1 MKKVRLLI
9 AVLTLLGLS
18 SALTANAADWK
29 GHTPSEVAAA
39 TENDTKEVYLY
50 NPKTKA
56 FVNVGGYWG
65 TQPALHTVGLPMNLV
80 ATGNYYK
87 IDAKVTKEGKR
98 AFIGFVRSCDT
109 ESKEAGD
116 YNQLYVDR
124 IGTSGNYDG
133 IVKMSFTEIS
143 GKDKVYTISFF
154 DTGYK
159 HDTSGEDSYT
169 PAKTVHVYEGTCPSG
184 HTVTR
189 EFDSKQE
196 GTVTVSCDK
205 HWFNSPTVTLN
216 YKGTKEV
223 EASLGTDSETA
234 GKTFY
239 WVANG
244 TGIDVTDTNPNDG
257 TEEWVLVTLGD
268 LKADFNN
275 TEGTEAQPADATFA
289 VKAQNFNRENG
300 DISTSW
306 VASTRTIYQG
316 DESKLSGNY
325 CYAGIGAN
333 NGSKD
338 PQKES
343 GKYWTAKINGSASM
357 YQDVNIT
364 VKAGWYV
371 VRCKGVS
378 SVANGAKLYVKVLD
392 SSKNTTTNHDNSKE
406 INFVTGAFDSQIL
419 ASQAINASASEGGD
433 NYLVSAMVY
442 VPATSMYIRLGV
454 KATGGVTYFDDVQL
468 KYVGGVEEKLLIL
481 EDATDIAYLNAQR
494 DYEKS
499 HVACLVRSF
508 KENKWNS
515 FVMPVNLTAGQVK
528 DAFGGSTLLSQLAN
542 TEVGGKRI
550 NFSKVDLSDNETIAI
565 EAGKMYIIKPGI
577 KMPEGQEEVKRTIN
591 GKEYSTGT
599 SYYMFSQVA
608 LNPKDENGQQI
619 KLTGDVVGTSVD
631 SEEDNGIQFMGTYV
645 KKGEK
650 TTDNSVIE
658 NPAIPAKSYI
668 LSDGKWYYSTTA
680 VNQVKGLRGWLT
692 TDAAPASAKDM
703 IFVINGV
710 EEGVVTGIEGVEN
723 TVVNKVA
730 NGHVF
735 NLNGQLVRANANSL
749 EGLEKGV
756 YIVNGKKVVVK

>member
-1 MKKVRLLI
+1 MKKVRLLM

-29 GHTPSEVAAA
+29 GHTPAEVAAA
-39 TENDTKEVYLY
+39 TQTDTKEVYLY

-87 IDAKVTKEGKR
+87 IDAKVTKDGQP
-98 AFIGFVRSCDT
+98 AFIGFVRNIDT
-109 ESKEAGD
+109 SSTEDGD

-124 IGTSGNYDG
+124 YGTQSNYDG
-133 IVKMSFTEIS
+133 VVKMSFTAIS
-143 GKDKVYTISFF
+143 GKENVYTISFY
-154 DTGYK
+154 DSGYK
-159 HDTSGEDSYT
+159 HDTDGNDIT
-169 PAKTVHVYEGTCPSG
+169 
-184 HTVTR
+184 
-189 EFDSKQE
+189 
-196 GTVTVSCDK
+196 
-205 HWFNSPTVTLN
+205 
-216 YKGTKEV
+216 KGNTASSSTK
-223 EASLGTDSETA
+223 

-244 TGIDVTDTNPNDG
+244 TGIDVTETKPNDG

-268 LKADFNN
+268 LKEDFNN

-306 VASTRTIYQG
+306 VASTGTINQG

-325 CYAGIGAN
+325 CYAGIGAD
-333 NGSKD
+333 NGSKV

-378 SVANGAKLYVKVLD
+378 SVENGAKLYVKVLD
-392 SSKNTTTNHDNSKE
+392 SSKKETTNHDNSKE
-406 INFVTGAFDSQIL
+406 INFVTGTFDSQIL

-442 VPATSMYIRLGV
+442 VPETSMYIRLGV
-454 KATGGVTYFDDVQL
+454 EATSGVTYFDDVQL

-528 DAFGGSTLLSQLAN
+528 DAFGGSTLLSQLEN
-542 TEVGGKRI
+542 TEVGGKRV
-550 NFSKVDLSDNETIAI
+550 NFSKVDLTDNEAIAI

-591 GKEYSTGT
+591 GQEYSTGT

-608 LNPKDENGQQI
+608 LNPKDENGEQI
-619 KLTGDVVGTSVD
+619 ELTGDVVGTSVGSD
-631 SEEDNGIQFMGTYV
+631 EDNGIQFMGTYV

-650 TTDNSVIE
+650 TTDGSVIE
-658 NPAIPAKSYI
+658 NPAIPANSYI
-668 LSDGKWYYSTTA
+668 LSNGLWYYSTTA
-680 VNQVKGLRGWLT
+680 VNQVKGLRGWLIT
-692 TDAAPASAKDM
+692 NATPASAKDM

-730 NGHVF
+730 SGHVF

>member
-1 MKKVRLLI
+1 MKKIRLLI

-87 IDAKVTKEGKR
+87 IDAKVTKDGER

-109 ESKEAGD
+109 ESKEDGD
-116 YNQLYVDR
+116 FNQLYVDR

-133 IVKMSFTEIS
+133 IVKMSFKEIS
-143 GKDKVYTISFF
+143 GKKNVYTISFF

-159 HDTSGEDSYT
+159 HDKNGKDIYT
-169 PAKTVHVYEGTCPSG
+169 P
-184 HTVTR
+184 
-189 EFDSKQE
+189 
-196 GTVTVSCDK
+196 
-205 HWFNSPTVTLN
+205 
-216 YKGTKEV
+216 
-223 EASLGTDSETA
+223 LGTASETA
-234 GKTFY
+234 GKKFY

-244 TGIDVTDTNPNDG
+244 TGIDVTETNPNDG
-257 TEEWVLVTLGD
+257 TEEWVLVTLRD
-268 LKADFNN
+268 LKNDFNN

-300 DISTSW
+300 DISTW
-306 VASTRTIYQG
+306 EATTGTIYQG
-316 DESKLSGNY
+316 DESELSGNY

-378 SVANGAKLYVKVLD
+378 SVENGAKLYVKVLD

-468 KYVGGVEEKLLIL
+468 KYVGDVKEKLLIL

-494 DYEKS
+494 DYENS

-608 LNPKDENGQQI
+608 LNPKDEKGQQI

-658 NPAIPAKSYI
+658 NPAIPAYSYI

-692 TDAAPASAKDM
+692 TNAAPASAKDM

>member
-1 MKKVRLLI
+1 MKKVRLLM

-39 TENDTKEVYLY
+39 TQNDTKEVYLY

-87 IDAKVTKEGKR
+87 IDAKVTKDGNQ

-109 ESKEAGD
+109 ESKEDGD
-116 YNQLYVDR
+116 FNQLYVDR

-133 IVKMSFTEIS
+133 IVKMSFTET

-159 HDTSGEDSYT
+159 HDKNGEDT
-169 PAKTVHVYEGTCPSG
+169 NTLA
-184 HTVTR
+184 
-189 EFDSKQE
+189 DSK
-196 GTVTVSCDK
+196 
-205 HWFNSPTVTLN
+205 
-216 YKGTKEV
+216 
-223 EASLGTDSETA
+223 TA
-234 GKTFY
+234 GRTFY

-244 TGIDVTDTNPNDG
+244 TGIDVTETNPNDG
-257 TEEWVLVTLGD
+257 TEEWVLVTLRD
-268 LKADFNN
+268 LKDDFNN

-316 DESKLSGNY
+316 DESELSGDY

-333 NGSKD
+333 NGSKN

-378 SVANGAKLYVKVLD
+378 SVENGAKLYVKVLD
-392 SSKNTTTNHDNSKE
+392 SSKNPTTNHDNSKE

-442 VPATSMYIRLGV
+442 VPATSMFIRLGV
-454 KATGGVTYFDDVQL
+454 EATGGVTYFDDVQL

-494 DYEKS
+494 DYAKS

-577 KMPEGQEEVKRTIN
+577 KMPEGQEEVKRTID

-619 KLTGDVVGTSVD
+619 ELTGDVVGTSVD

-650 TTDNSVIE
+650 TTNNTVIE
-658 NPAIPAKSYI
+658 NPAIPAYSYI

-692 TDAAPASAKDM
+692 TDAAHAPAKDM

>member
-18 SALTANAADWK
+18 SALTANAADWT
-29 GHTPSEVAAA
+29 GHTPSEVAEA

-87 IDAKVTKEGKR
+87 IDAKVTKDGNR

-109 ESKEAGD
+109 ESKEDGD

-133 IVKMSFTEIS
+133 IVKMSFTQIS
-143 GKDKVYTISFF
+143 GKNKVYTISFS

-159 HDTSGEDSYT
+159 HNENGEDSN
-169 PAKTVHVYEGTCPSG
+169 
-184 HTVTR
+184 TR
-189 EFDSKQE
+189 
-196 GTVTVSCDK
+196 
-205 HWFNSPTVTLN
+205 
-216 YKGTKEV
+216 
-223 EASLGTDSETA
+223 ADSETA

-244 TGIDVTDTNPNDG
+244 TGIDVTETNPNDG
-257 TEEWVLVTLGD
+257 TEEWVLVTLRD
-268 LKADFNN
+268 LKNDFNN

-378 SVANGAKLYVKVLD
+378 SVENGAKLYVKVLD

-468 KYVGGVEEKLLIL
+468 KYVGGVEQKLLIL

-565 EAGKMYIIKPGI
+565 KAGKMYIIKPGI
-577 KMPEGQEEVKRTIN
+577 KMPEGQEEVKRTID

-619 KLTGDVVGTSVD
+619 ELTGDVVGTSVD

-650 TTDNSVIE
+650 TTNG
-658 NPAIPAKSYI
+658 NPAIPANSYI
-668 LSDGKWYYSTTA
+668 LSDGNWYYSTTA

-692 TDAAPASAKDM
+692 TDATPASAKDM

>member
-1 MKKVRLLI
+1 
-9 AVLTLLGLS
+9 
-18 SALTANAADWK
+18 
-29 GHTPSEVAAA
+29 
-39 TENDTKEVYLY
+39 
-50 NPKTKA
+50 
-56 FVNVGGYWG
+56 
-65 TQPALHTVGLPMNLV
+65 
-80 ATGNYYK
+80 
-87 IDAKVTKEGKR
+87 
-98 AFIGFVRSCDT
+98 
-109 ESKEAGD
+109 
-116 YNQLYVDR
+116 
-124 IGTSGNYDG
+124 
-133 IVKMSFTEIS
+133 
-143 GKDKVYTISFF
+143 
-154 DTGYK
+154 
-159 HDTSGEDSYT
+159 
-169 PAKTVHVYEGTCPSG
+169 
-184 HTVTR
+184 
-189 EFDSKQE
+189 
-196 GTVTVSCDK
+196 
-205 HWFNSPTVTLN
+205 
-216 YKGTKEV
+216 
-223 EASLGTDSETA
+223 
-234 GKTFY
+234 
-239 WVANG
+239 
-244 TGIDVTDTNPNDG
+244 
-257 TEEWVLVTLGD
+257 
-268 LKADFNN
+268 
-275 TEGTEAQPADATFA
+275 
-289 VKAQNFNRENG
+289 
-300 DISTSW
+300 
-306 VASTRTIYQG
+306 
-316 DESKLSGNY
+316 
-325 CYAGIGAN
+325 
-333 NGSKD
+333 
-338 PQKES
+338 
-343 GKYWTAKINGSASM
+343 M

-392 SSKNTTTNHDNSKE
+392 SSKNPTFNHDNSKE

-442 VPATSMYIRLGV
+442 VPKTSMYIRLGV
-454 KATGGVTYFDDVQL
+454 EATGGVTYFDDVQL
-468 KYVGGVEEKLLIL
+468 KYVGGVKEKLLIL
-481 EDATDIAYLNAQR
+481 EDATDIAYLHAQR

-577 KMPEGQEEVKRTIN
+577 KMPEGQEEVKRTID

-608 LNPKDENGQQI
+608 LNPKDENGLQI
-619 KLTGDVVGTSVD
+619 ELTGDVVGTSVD

-650 TTDNSVIE
+650 TTDNTVIE
-658 NPAIPAKSYI
+658 NPAIPAYSYI

-692 TDAAPASAKDM
+692 TDAAHASAKDM

-723 TVVNKVA
+723 TVVNKVD

>member
-1 MKKVRLLI
+1 MKKIRLLI

-87 IDAKVTKEGKR
+87 IDAKVTKDGKS

-109 ESKEAGD
+109 ESTEDGD
-116 YNQLYVDR
+116 FNQLYVDR

-133 IVKMSFTEIS
+133 IVKMSFKEIS
-143 GKDKVYTISFF
+143 GKDNVYTISFF

-159 HDTSGEDSYT
+159 HNDRGEDT
-169 PAKTVHVYEGTCPSG
+169 KTLAG
-184 HTVTR
+184 
-189 EFDSKQE
+189 SK
-196 GTVTVSCDK
+196 
-205 HWFNSPTVTLN
+205 
-216 YKGTKEV
+216 
-223 EASLGTDSETA
+223 TA
-234 GKTFY
+234 GKKFY

-244 TGIDVTDTNPNDG
+244 TGIDVRETNPNDG

-268 LKADFNN
+268 LKEDFNN

-300 DISTSW
+300 DISTW
-306 VASTRTIYQG
+306 VASTGTIYQG
-316 DESKLSGNY
+316 DESELSGDY
-325 CYAGIGAN
+325 CYAGIGAK

-392 SSKNTTTNHDNSKE
+392 SRKNPTFNHDNSKE

-442 VPATSMYIRLGV
+442 VPEKSMYIHLGV
-454 KATGGVTYFDDVQL
+454 EATGGVTYFDDVQL

-494 DYEKS
+494 DYAKS

-577 KMPEGQEEVKRTIN
+577 KMPEGQEEVKRTID

-619 KLTGDVVGTSVD
+619 ELTGDVVGTSVD

-650 TTDNSVIE
+650 TTNGLVSE
-658 NPAIPAKSYI
+658 NPAIPANSYI

-692 TDAAPASAKDM
+692 TDAASAPAKDM

>member
-18 SALTANAADWK
+18 SALTANAADWT
-29 GHTPSEVAAA
+29 GHTPSEVAEA

-87 IDAKVTKEGKR
+87 IDAKVTKDGNR

-109 ESKEAGD
+109 ESKEDGD

-133 IVKMSFTEIS
+133 IVKMSFTQIS
-143 GKDKVYTISFF
+143 GKNKVYTISFS

-159 HDTSGEDSYT
+159 HNENGEDSN
-169 PAKTVHVYEGTCPSG
+169 
-184 HTVTR
+184 TR
-189 EFDSKQE
+189 
-196 GTVTVSCDK
+196 
-205 HWFNSPTVTLN
+205 
-216 YKGTKEV
+216 
-223 EASLGTDSETA
+223 ADSETA

-244 TGIDVTDTNPNDG
+244 TGIDVTETNPNDG
-257 TEEWVLVTLGD
+257 TEEWVLVTLRD
-268 LKADFNN
+268 LKNDFNN

-378 SVANGAKLYVKVLD
+378 SVENGAKLYVKVLD